1 LDLVQLDKPLLKNID
16 EFGAGFTHSSRPISD
31 SRVELI
37 GTYCPSI
44 VPFEPELSRMMASK
58 TEKTK
63 LASHFDHL
71 KRVPDTDQVEYK
83 A

>member
-1 LDLVQLDKPLLKNID
+1 LDLVQLDKALLKNID
-16 EFGAGFTHSSRPISD
+16 EFGAGFIHSTRPISD
-31 SRVELI
+31 SHIELI

-44 VPFEPELSRMMASK
+44 VPFGPELSRMIAFK
-58 TEKTK
+58 IEKTK

-71 KRVPDTDQVEYK
+71 KVVPDTDQVEYK